1 MGAAASI
8 DQAQAE
14 KLAKGRFDAAL
25 YDSIAQGGALRVVV
39 LSVPKG
45 SKAGLSFS
53 KAGCVSK
60 VNAGGLAEKS
70 KVAVGWRCYDVDGA
84 AVNTSAEINDALAAA
99 RKSGKP
105 FKVTFLTAAK
115 GKAAKAAGGKE
126 AVCKAAPKGP
136 SEAELAAAKK
146 AEEEAAAEEAAARK
160 AAEEEAARKAAEEEE
175 ARRRKELG
183 NGKVVIRYEMYAEE
197 FDIVDGSTTAAAV
210 DDLYCLSDVMPKC
223 RIFLSPISPQ
233 EKMTFL
239 DEGIDAFYYVEEDP
253 KQTYRGLETTTA
265 YYAYVQEND
274 DEFKKYQQK
283 TRRVF
288 CAEVK
293 EERQRSE
300 YAEAGIPETCSCV
313 YGNPCVDEYGCKN
326 WAYRYAIAK
335 KNGWKEAF

>member
-105 FKVTFLTAAK
+105 FKVTFLTAAAK
-115 GKAAKAAGGKE
+115 GKAAKAAGGKA
-126 AVCKAAPKGP
+126 AVCKAAPKES
-136 SEAELAAAKK
+136 SEAELDAV
-146 AEEEAAAEEAAARK
+146 R
-160 AAEEEAARKAAEEEE
+160 
-175 ARRRKELG
+175 LG
-183 NGKVVIRYEMYAEE
+183 KRLA
-197 FDIVDGSTTAAAV
+197 T
-210 DDLYCLSDVMPKC
+210 
-223 RIFLSPISPQ
+223 PQ
-233 EKMTFL
+233 
-239 DEGIDAFYYVEEDP
+239 G
-253 KQTYRGLETTTA
+253 
-265 YYAYVQEND
+265 
-274 DEFKKYQQK
+274 
-283 TRRVF
+283 
-288 CAEVK
+288 
-293 EERQRSE
+293 
-300 YAEAGIPETCSCV
+300 
-313 YGNPCVDEYGCKN
+313 
-326 WAYRYAIAK
+326 
-335 KNGWKEAF
+335 

>member
-1 MGAAASI
+1 MGASASI

-105 FKVTFLTAAK
+105 FKVTFLTAAAK
-115 GKAAKAAGGKE
+115 GKAAKAGDK
-126 AVCKAAPKGP
+126 AVPKGP

-223 RIFLSPISPQ
+223 QIFLSPISPQ

-265 YYAYVQEND
+265 YYAYIQEND

>member
-1 MGAAASI
+1 M
-8 DQAQAE
+8 
-14 KLAKGRFDAAL
+14 
-25 YDSIAQGGALRVVV
+25 
-39 LSVPKG
+39 
-45 SKAGLSFS
+45 
-53 KAGCVSK
+53 
-60 VNAGGLAEKS
+60 
-70 KVAVGWRCYDVDGA
+70 
-84 AVNTSAEINDALAAA
+84 
-99 RKSGKP
+99 
-105 FKVTFLTAAK
+105 
-115 GKAAKAAGGKE
+115 
-126 AVCKAAPKGP
+126 
-136 SEAELAAAKK
+136 
-146 AEEEAAAEEAAARK
+146 
-160 AAEEEAARKAAEEEE
+160 
-175 ARRRKELG
+175 
-183 NGKVVIRYEMYAEE
+183 IRYEMYAEE

-223 RIFLSPISPQ
+223 QIFLSPISPQ